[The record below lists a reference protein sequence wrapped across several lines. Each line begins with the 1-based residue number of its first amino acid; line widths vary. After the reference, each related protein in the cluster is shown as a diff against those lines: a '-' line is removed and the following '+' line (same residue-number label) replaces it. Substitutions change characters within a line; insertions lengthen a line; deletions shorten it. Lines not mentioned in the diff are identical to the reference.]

1 MKSLSSKTYQCG
13 VTIQGL
19 TTLSGTVYLT
29 GITNTASWDHVIV
42 GTTAQGQI
50 YTRTY
55 AQFMGDVA
63 TGISLSSYVTGSGT
77 TNYLPKF
84 TGASAL
90 GNSQIFDNGTNVGI
104 GTSNPAKKLHVVG
117 DAWINRPTNKVD
129 NNGATEFGSRVEF
142 NNAFTAGSTGYT
154 VFNYPSAAVF
164 RIYADYDGNVGGVQP
179 DLQLG
184 LGYLTVK
191 NSGGTIGNIGIG
203 TTTPAYKLQ
212 VGGGDIAID
221 YNRYLRGGSGGDWNL
236 VNLYNGGTGDI
247 EITMLNVGWYLRH
260 NANATFAG
268 NIGIGTT
275 NPSTKLHVVGA
286 SIIANNSSI
295 NPDTYGSTV
304 IAGAIGTVGG
314 WGLSSAIGGN
324 AGTGHSWA
332 IGTNGDNLYMGYSNG
347 SSSNSMLTF
356 LQVDD
361 STRNVFLVPSAGN
374 VGIGTASPSYKLD
387 VNGSFNAVTSGV
399 YLTYSSGILYHG
411 NYYQFTSGN
420 NYLLFARDS
429 GDLILGSNDTERL
442 RITSAGNVGIGT
454 ASPNTKLHVSA
465 GNFLISGTAIGGGA
479 DANSGLRIV
488 APISTTHYNWM
499 LGAQQNINSAFEIT
513 PSTTVGGTTFSTPT
527 AVFLQNGNVGIG
539 TTSPATKLDVSGV
552 ITATGGNSTNWNTAY
567 GWGNHAS
574 ASYVP
579 QARTLTINGTS
590 YDLSANR
597 TWTIPT
603 SANIQEAANNGKV
616 TTAASVGTTVITT
629 VATATYDGATFNYV
643 LKDGT
648 NYRAGT
654 IIAVWSAGAVQFN
667 ETTTNDIGST
677 VGVTFAVALNAGNA
691 ELRATSATPGWTV
704 KVVTIGI

>member
-84 TGASAL
+84 TGGSAL

-104 GTSNPAKKLHVVG
+104 GTTS
-117 DAWINRPTNKVD
+117 PT
-129 NNGATEFGSRVEF
+129 TLFHIHST
-142 NNAFTAGSTGYT
+142 TA
-154 VFNYPSAAVF
+154 
-164 RIYADYDGNVGGVQP
+164 D
-179 DLQLG
+179 
-184 LGYLTVK
+184 
-191 NSGGTIGNIGIG
+191 TI
-203 TTTPAYKLQ
+203 
-212 VGGGDIAID
+212 
-221 YNRYLRGGSGGDWNL
+221 
-236 VNLYNGGTGDI
+236 
-247 EITMLNVGWYLRH
+247 LNVKSTVGQGQIRLDG
-260 NANATFAG
+260 AATDWSELNYFKAG
-268 NIGIGTT
+268 TRTFGI
-275 NPSTKLHVVGA
+275 SVQHSVDKLFIHGA
-286 SIIANNSSI
+286 SEVNNPFI
-295 NPDTYGSTV
+295 TV
-304 IAGAIGTVGG
+304 
-314 WGLSSAIGGN
+314 
-324 AGTGHSWA
+324 
-332 IGTNGDNLYMGYSNG
+332 TNS
-347 SSSNSMLTF
+347 
-356 LQVDD
+356 
-361 STRNVFLVPSAGN
+361 GN
-374 VGIGTASPSYKLD
+374 VGIGTTSPSQKLD
-387 VNGSFNAVTSGV
+387 VNGYAK
-399 YLTYSSGILYHG
+399 
-411 NYYQFTSGN
+411 FTSGIILDGGATSHYREFIWN
-420 NYLLFARDS
+420 TSGFNRWDLYVYGAEPGS
-429 GDLILGSNDTERL
+429 NVGGDLFLARYADNGAYL
-442 RITSAGNVGIGT
+442 A
-454 ASPNTKLHVSA
+454 NTVT
-465 GNFLISGTAIGGGA
+465 FQ
-479 DANSGLRIV
+479 R
-488 APISTTHYNWM
+488 ST
-499 LGAQQNINSAFEIT
+499 
-513 PSTTVGGTTFSTPT
+513 
-527 AVFLQNGNVGIG
+527 GNVGIG
-539 TTSPATKLDVSGV
+539 TTSPAEKLHVSGNSVGITIDGTTASRTYYNRAGAYIWSTGLRAGDTKFHIYDERSADRFVIDDSGNVGIGTTTPGAKLAISVAVAGTDTEQIRFNRTADGLRYNSIYNKPSSSAGIPSELSFRLSDGVTTTSQATVMTLIGNGNVGIGTTTPSTLLDVSGV

-597 TWTIPT
+597 TWTIAT

-629 VATATYDGATFNYV
+629 VATASYDGATFNYV

-654 IIAVWSAGAVQFN
+654 IIAVWSAGAVQYN

-677 VGVTFAVALNAGNA
+677 VGVTFTVALNAGNA